1 MLWLIA
7 MSQSQHN
14 VNPQVFEFDPPLTDV
29 GQSQVNSFQAWNLF
43 RASFAE
49 LTSCLKV
56 NATSHSSIKL
66 KPDLVLVSPL
76 RRTLQTAVGMFPN
89 VRKVSLDNRVVC

>member
-29 GQSQVNSFQAWNLF
+29 GQSQVYSLEPRKRF

-49 LTSCLKV
+49 LTKWFE
-56 NATSHSSIKL
+56 
-66 KPDLVLVSPL
+66 
-76 RRTLQTAVGMFPN
+76 G
-89 VRKVSLDNRVVC
+89 